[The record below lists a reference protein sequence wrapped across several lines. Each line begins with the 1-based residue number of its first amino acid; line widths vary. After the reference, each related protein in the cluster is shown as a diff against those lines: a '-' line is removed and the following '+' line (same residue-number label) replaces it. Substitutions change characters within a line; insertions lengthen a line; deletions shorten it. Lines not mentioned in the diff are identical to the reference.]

1 VNWCVMLY
9 TAKNKKIYIV
19 FKLIIVC
26 ITLMALPSLCRSQTW
41 SKEIYFYEVTWNG
54 ARAAHG
60 DITTHRKGR
69 IIEVNAVAVT
79 DNPLKRVLDIWSKV
93 QATFHFKTFKPKW
106 YQYRLR
112 SNLLRSEVVD
122 LRFDHRCGE
131 VTVSK
136 YKGDSEEKHKE
147 KIATAYDP
155 VSAAFVLR
163 RRMVAKR
170 PTSIN
175 IYDGKDRA
183 RLVASPVGVGPLR
196 VKGGTF
202 RSSRWNFRVLK
213 LTGDKR
219 EVAKGQLWVSDDTDK
234 IPLLLTSR
242 PVVGK
247 VRFELVRVLKQRHAA
262 SAR

>member
-1 VNWCVMLY
+1 M
-9 TAKNKKIYIV
+9 TEIKKISIV
-19 FKLIIVC
+19 FYLIAACIVF
-26 ITLMALPSLCRSQTW
+26 IALPSLCWSQNWT
-41 SKEIYFYEVTWNG
+41 KEIYFYEVMWNG
-54 ARAAHG
+54 AKAAHG

-69 IIEVNAVAVT
+69 VIKVNAVAVT
-79 DNPLKRVLDIWSKV
+79 DNPLKRILEIWSKV

-112 SNLLRSEVVD
+112 SNLLSSEVVD
-122 LRFDHRCGE
+122 LRFDHRCDE
-131 VTVSK
+131 VTVCK
-136 YKGDSEEKHKE
+136 FKGDSQEKHKE
-147 KIATAYDP
+147 KIASAYDP

-163 RRMVAKR
+163 ERMVAKR

-183 RLVASPVGVGPLR
+183 KLVASPVSVGPLR
-196 VKGGTF
+196 VRGGTF
-202 RSSRWNFRVLK
+202 HASKWNFRVLK

-219 EVAKGQLWVSDDTDK
+219 EVVKGQLWVSDDCDK
-234 IPLLLTSR
+234 IPLLLTSQ

-247 VRFELVRVLKQRHAA
+247 VRFELVRVQKQRQAA